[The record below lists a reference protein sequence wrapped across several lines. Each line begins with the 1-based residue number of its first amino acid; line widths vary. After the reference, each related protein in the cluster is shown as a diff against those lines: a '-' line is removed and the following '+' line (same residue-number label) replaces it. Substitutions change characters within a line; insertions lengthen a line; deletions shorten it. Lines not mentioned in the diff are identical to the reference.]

1 MSNIAIIENTN
12 YPEDLCCPIG
22 HDLFVDPV
30 IIKDGHTY
38 EKELIIRWLEEKKD
52 PDSLF
57 SFSPLT
63 NQKIEFRAF
72 LPYKYLIPNILVKKL
87 IEKWKEDNL
96 IKKEFYLD
104 NLIMKYK
111 ENDELI
117 TCDNIKLKHIDF
129 TYEGSILDGEFSGN
143 GILTKNNDKYD
154 GEFLNNK
161 KHGKGRMI
169 YENGDIYEGVWNNDC
184 CEECCEITYNNGD
197 IYKGCLN
204 NNKFNGD
211 GIMIYKNGSIY
222 NGEWVNNH
230 KHGQGIM
237 DYENGNTYNGKWIN
251 NKKHGKGNMIYEN
264 GDTYDG
270 EWLDDI
276 KSGEGIYTFAN
287 KDIYNGNWLNDNK
300 HGKGKLEYKNGVI
313 YDGEFSNN
321 KINGKGIMKYKNGNI
336 YNGIFKESDEG
347 IDFEGVYKGKII
359 NNNKLDS
366 IKEEEINNVF
376 KKISDLVLQKHKKSN
391 IVSESDLD
399 SDSDSDL
406 SSSIDSI

>member
-1 MSNIAIIENTN
+1 MSNIAFIENTD

-22 HDLFVDPV
+22 RDLFVDPV

-52 PDSLF
+52 HSSLF

-63 NQKIEFRAF
+63 NQKIEFRRIFANN
-72 LPYKYLIPNILVKKL
+72 YLIPNIVVKKL

-117 TCDNIKLKHIDF
+117 TCDNIKLNHVDF
-129 TYEGSILDGEFSGN
+129 TFEGSIIDGEFSGN
-143 GILTKNNDKYD
+143 GVLKNNDKYD

-161 KHGKGRMI
+161 KHGKGKMI
-169 YENGDIYEGVWNNDC
+169 YKNGDIYEGIWNNDC
-184 CEECCEITYNNGD
+184 CEGYCEITYNNGD
-197 IYKGCLN
+197 IYKGYLN
-204 NNKFNGD
+204 NNKYNGN

-276 KSGEGIYTFAN
+276 KYGKGIYTFAN
-287 KDIYNGNWLNDNK
+287 KDIYYGNWLNDNK
-300 HGKGKLEYKNGVI
+300 HGKGKLEYINGDI
-313 YDGEFSNN
+313 YDGEFLNN

-347 IDFEGVYKGKII
+347 INFEGVYKGKII
-359 NNNKLDS
+359 DNNKLNS
-366 IKEEEINNVF
+366 IKEEEINNIF

-391 IVSESDLD
+391 IVDLSDSD